1 MQTAIHFEGDL
12 AYICVSDQGE
22 IEEEEPVTYG
32 RSRVEFVI
40 STAQAQKEGT
50 IGVVLDEAAPQIVQQ
65 AEEQCIRAGI
75 TKERVRFFTKE
86 EAALGVVGFRGD
98 NLLRGNSVIF
108 DYTKKRFICYEIRK
122 TKDRVLVDSTDYT
135 EQIKDAVANEE
146 KDIAF
151 LQIIKQAL
159 VRGVTATV
167 YLCGEGFEGSWF
179 KQSTKALCL
188 GRRVFM
194 SKHLFACGAVYLCE
208 NDKHVSRDEVVFA
221 QNVTISQIG
230 LVVHHHGRDMFCPL
244 IMDGKPW
251 KESRGEIE
259 IFVSGVNGLI
269 FEVRNR
275 SGIKKASICMSLD
288 GMKKDPNLVYKLRIQ
303 GEYIKADQC
312 KIKITDLGFGQIRQ
326 ASYQTWQQVI
336 QLERGDYHE

>member
-1 MQTAIHFEGDL
+1 MYPCRNHK
-12 AYICVSDQGE
+12 
-22 IEEEEPVTYG
+22 
-32 RSRVEFVI
+32 R
-40 STAQAQKEGT
+40 
-50 IGVVLDEAAPQIVQQ
+50 
-65 AEEQCIRAGI
+65 
-75 TKERVRFFTKE
+75 RVRFFTKE

-208 NDKHVSRDEVVFA
+208 MIN
-221 QNVTISQIG
+221 
-230 LVVHHHGRDMFCPL
+230 MFPEMRLCL
-244 IMDGKPW
+244 HKMLR
-251 KESRGEIE
+251 S
-259 IFVSGVNGLI
+259 V
-269 FEVRNR
+269 R
-275 SGIKKASICMSLD
+275 SGWSCITMEEICSVL
-288 GMKKDPNLVYKLRIQ
+288 
-303 GEYIKADQC
+303 
-312 KIKITDLGFGQIRQ
+312 
-326 ASYQTWQQVI
+326 
-336 QLERGDYHE
+336 

>member
-1 MQTAIHFEGDL
+1 MWD
-12 AYICVSDQGE
+12 
-22 IEEEEPVTYG
+22 
-32 RSRVEFVI
+32 
-40 STAQAQKEGT
+40 
-50 IGVVLDEAAPQIVQQ
+50 
-65 AEEQCIRAGI
+65 
-75 TKERVRFFTKE
+75 
-86 EAALGVVGFRGD
+86 FRGD

-122 TKDRVLVDSTDYT
+122 TKDRVLVEAKDYT
-135 EQIKDAVANEE
+135 EQIKDAVANAE

-221 QNVTISQIG
+221 
-230 LVVHHHGRDMFCPL
+230 
-244 IMDGKPW
+244 
-251 KESRGEIE
+251 
-259 IFVSGVNGLI
+259 
-269 FEVRNR
+269 
-275 SGIKKASICMSLD
+275 
-288 GMKKDPNLVYKLRIQ
+288 
-303 GEYIKADQC
+303 
-312 KIKITDLGFGQIRQ
+312 
-326 ASYQTWQQVI
+326 
-336 QLERGDYHE
+336 

>member
-1 MQTAIHFEGDL
+1 MSFRQT
-12 AYICVSDQGE
+12 
-22 IEEEEPVTYG
+22 
-32 RSRVEFVI
+32 
-40 STAQAQKEGT
+40 QAQKEGT

-122 TKDRVLVDSTDYT
+122 TKDRVLVDSRDYT

-179 KQSTKALCL
+179 KQSRKHCALEEE
-188 GRRVFM
+188 
-194 SKHLFACGAVYLCE
+194 YL
-208 NDKHVSRDEVVFA
+208 
-221 QNVTISQIG
+221 
-230 LVVHHHGRDMFCPL
+230 
-244 IMDGKPW
+244 
-251 KESRGEIE
+251 
-259 IFVSGVNGLI
+259 
-269 FEVRNR
+269 
-275 SGIKKASICMSLD
+275 
-288 GMKKDPNLVYKLRIQ
+288 
-303 GEYIKADQC
+303 
-312 KIKITDLGFGQIRQ
+312 
-326 ASYQTWQQVI
+326 
-336 QLERGDYHE
+336 